1 LTIGAGMSE
10 EGSTHLRDLVDEI
23 LETPK
28 EKPKKKIKAK
38 GMLLGERRD
47 NGEIIQID
55 KMVLARHA
63 AMLGSTGSGKTVMA
77 KTVIEEAA
85 IAGIPSLILDPQGD
99 LARLALGIDE
109 GDLREHGGEVDR
121 MKKLMSKM
129 EVRIW
134 TPLRSKGLPL
144 CIDPF
149 RSPPA
154 DLDPEEAITAW
165 DMVAAGFSNLAGFD
179 VEKTQGKVVKPFL
192 YEILVNGTR
201 LGLDV
206 SDFRGL
212 AKVVKEPQENFTRAL
227 YPECFIDVEEGEAP
241 ELPAWDEIMFEHGL
255 RDYDEMLPKST
266 RNDLAR
272 RLAAFSSG
280 VNQLL
285 FSNGVPIDID
295 SFCEPAMPGKIP
307 LNIVYLN
314 TIQDEAQ
321 KQYFVQELSRE
332 LYDWMLTQQP
342 AEGELKLL
350 FFMDEVAPYLP
361 PHPRNPPAK
370 DLIKLIFKQARKY
383 GVACVLATQNVSDVD
398 YKILA
403 QANTTFIGRFTQ
415 PQDIDK
421 VRHLL
426 KESGG
431 DQDLVAQ
438 LPTLDAGQFQM
449 VAPDVDPAPI
459 PIQCRWLYTDHG
471 APLNEEQV
479 EEATTPEIR
488 AWAKARSSGAGR
500 SRGKGAAAAAAKGST
515 WKGDEQ
521 KEAKGIVESAR
532 IKSIGGMTAAAHG
545 IVDDSAFEVKLM
557 GGLSVLKDG
566 RDPLYVMQATV
577 NASTSLVMGW
587 TLIALM
593 LAWRDS
599 SVDWWWLA
607 GSFVLTACVGLVIS
621 LEMLLSHDGV
631 LLLKLSKFAR
641 WSQIIIIAWLWGL
654 LYWSFNGLDLRGAEP
669 FLEVVV
675 VWVTLFLLIDFW
687 NRIQLGK
694 IRWNGGN
701 ALSKLKGLTA
711 VLTDSQLTDM
721 QSNSK
726 QILAGLRWILDFVTL
741 TWLCAIMIDDSADY
755 TDRITLW
762 IASLYA
768 LTFGSE
774 TWLRLR
780 GRMPEVKV

>member
-1 LTIGAGMSE
+1 M
-10 EGSTHLRDLVDEI
+10 
-23 LETPK
+23 
-28 EKPKKKIKAK
+28 
-38 GMLLGERRD
+38 
-47 NGEIIQID
+47 
-55 KMVLARHA
+55 
-63 AMLGSTGSGKTVMA
+63 
-77 KTVIEEAA
+77 
-85 IAGIPSLILDPQGD
+85 
-99 LARLALGIDE
+99 
-109 GDLREHGGEVDR
+109 
-121 MKKLMSKM
+121 
-129 EVRIW
+129 
-134 TPLRSKGLPL
+134 
-144 CIDPF
+144 
-149 RSPPA
+149 
-154 DLDPEEAITAW
+154 
-165 DMVAAGFSNLAGFD
+165 
-179 VEKTQGKVVKPFL
+179 
-192 YEILVNGTR
+192 
-201 LGLDV
+201 
-206 SDFRGL
+206 
-212 AKVVKEPQENFTRAL
+212 
-227 YPECFIDVEEGEAP
+227 
-241 ELPAWDEIMFEHGL
+241 
-255 RDYDEMLPKST
+255 
-266 RNDLAR
+266 
-272 RLAAFSSG
+272 
-280 VNQLL
+280 
-285 FSNGVPIDID
+285 
-295 SFCEPAMPGKIP
+295 
-307 LNIVYLN
+307 
-314 TIQDEAQ
+314 
-321 KQYFVQELSRE
+321 
-332 LYDWMLTQQP
+332 
-342 AEGELKLL
+342 
-350 FFMDEVAPYLP
+350 
-361 PHPRNPPAK
+361 
-370 DLIKLIFKQARKY
+370 
-383 GVACVLATQNVSDVD
+383 
-398 YKILA
+398 A

>member
-1 LTIGAGMSE
+1 MSE
-10 EGSTHLRDLVDEI
+10 EGPTHLRDLVDEI
-23 LETPK
+23 LENPK
-28 EKPKKKIKAK
+28 EKPKKKIRAK

-47 NGEIIQID
+47 NGDIIQID

-85 IAGIPSLILDPQGD
+85 LSGIPSLILDPQGD

-109 GDLREHGGEVDR
+109 DDLRQHGGEVDR

-192 YEILVNGTR
+192 YEILVHGTR

-212 AKVVKEPQENFTRAL
+212 AKVVKEPQENFTRVL
-227 YPECFIDVEEGEAP
+227 YPECFIDVEDGEAP
-241 ELPAWDEIMFEHGL
+241 ELPPWDEIMYEHGL

-295 SFCEPAMPGKIP
+295 SFCEPAMPGKTP

-415 PQDIDK
+415 PQDVEK

-426 KESGG
+426 QESGG
-431 DQDLVAQ
+431 DQSLVKE
-438 LPTLDAGQFQM
+438 LPTLGPGQFQM
-449 VAPDVDPAPI
+449 VAPDVDAAPI

-479 EEATTPEIR
+479 EEVTTPEIR

-500 SRGKGAAAAAAKGST
+500 SRGKGAAAAAAKGSV
-515 WKGDEQ
+515 WKGDAGEDTVS
-521 KEAKGIVESAR
+521 IVESAR

-577 NASTSLVMGW
+577 NATTSLIMAW

-593 LAWRDS
+593 VAWRDS
-599 SVDWWWLA
+599 SLEWWWLA
-607 GSFVLTACVGLVIS
+607 GSFVLTASVGLVIS

-654 LYWSFNGLDLRGAEP
+654 FYWSFNGLDLLGAEP
-669 FLEVVV
+669 LLEVVV
-675 VWVTLFLLIDFW
+675 VWVTLFLVIDLW
-687 NRIQLGK
+687 NRFKLGNIK
-694 IRWNGGN
+694 WNGGN
-701 ALSKLKGLTA
+701 ALSKLRGLTA

-726 QILAGLRWILDFVTL
+726 QIMAGLRWALDLVTL
-741 TWLCAIMIDDSADY
+741 SWLCMLLISEDVDY
-755 TDRITLW
+755 NDRITLW

-768 LTFGSE
+768 LTFAAE

-780 GRMPEVKV
+780 GRMPEVKS

>member
-1 LTIGAGMSE
+1 MSE

-415 PQDIDK
+415 PQDVEK

-521 KEAKGIVESAR
+521 KEEIGLVEAAR

>member
-1 LTIGAGMSE
+1 MSGE
-10 EGSTHLRDLVDEI
+10 ESHDLGGLVRDI
-23 LETPK
+23 LEPPANKT
-28 EKPKKKIKAK
+28 KKKIKAK

-85 IAGIPSLILDPQGD
+85 LAGIPALILDPQGD
-99 LARLALGIDE
+99 LARLALAIDE
-109 GDLREHGGEVDR
+109 KSLIEQGGEVDR

-212 AKVVKEPQENFTRAL
+212 SKVVREPQENFTRAL
-227 YPECFIDVEEGEAP
+227 YPEAFIDVEGEEKP
-241 ELPAWDEIMFEHGL
+241 DVPSWDEIMFEHGL

-272 RLAAFSSG
+272 RLSAFSSG

-285 FSNGVPIDID
+285 FANGVPIDID
-295 SFCEPAMPGKIP
+295 SFCEPAMPGKVP

-321 KQYFVQELSRE
+321 KQYFVQELARE

-415 PQDIDK
+415 PQDVEK

-431 DQDLVAQ
+431 DQDLVRQ
-438 LPTLDAGQFQM
+438 LPTLGPGQFQM
-449 VAPDVDPAPI
+449 VAPDVDPAPV

-471 APLNEEQV
+471 SPLNEDQV
-479 EEATTPEIR
+479 EEVTSPEIR
-488 AWAKARSSGAGR
+488 AWAKARSSGKGR
-500 SRGKGAAAAAAKGST
+500 SRGKGAAAAAARGSK
-515 WKGDEQ
+515 WSGQGHDSE
-521 KEAKGIVESAR
+521 GIVESAR
-532 IKSIGGMTAAAHG
+532 LRSVGGMTAAAQG
-545 IVDDSAFEVKLM
+545 IVDDSAFEVRLM

-566 RDPLYVMQATV
+566 RDPLYVMQAAV
-577 NASTSLVMGW
+577 NATTSLVLAW
-587 TLIALM
+587 TLVAL
-593 LAWRDS
+593 LLEWRDS
-599 SVDWWWLA
+599 SIDWWWLA
-607 GSFVLTACVGLVIS
+607 GSFVLTLSVGLVIS
-621 LEMLLSHDGV
+621 LEMLLGHDAE
-631 LLLKLSKFAR
+631 LLRKLSRFAR
-641 WSQIIIIAWLWGL
+641 ASQLFIVGWLWGL
-654 LYWSFNGLDLRGAEP
+654 LYWSFNGLDLFGAEP
-669 FLEVVV
+669 LLEVVV
-675 VWVTLFLLIDFW
+675 VWVTLFLIIDFW
-687 NRIQLGK
+687 NRFKLGRIK
-694 IRWNGGN
+694 WNGGN

-711 VLTDSQLTDM
+711 VLTDTQVTEM

-726 QILAGLRWILDFVTL
+726 QILSGLRWILDLLTL
-741 TWLCAIMIDDSADY
+741 TWFCVLLYDDPSGIWA
-755 TDRITLW
+755 RPTLW
-762 IASLYA
+762 LASLYA

-780 GRMPEVKV
+780 GKMPSVAK

>member
-1 LTIGAGMSE
+1 MSE
-10 EGSTHLRDLVDEI
+10 EGAHELRDLVNDI
-23 LETPK
+23 LESPK

-47 NGEIIQID
+47 NGDIIQID

-85 IAGIPSLILDPQGD
+85 LAGIPALILDPQGD
-99 LARLALGIDE
+99 LARLALAIDE
-109 GDLREHGGEVDR
+109 NDLEDHDGEVSR
-121 MKKLMSKM
+121 MKKLISTM

-165 DMVAAGFSNLAGFD
+165 DMVAAGFSSLAGFD

-212 AKVVKEPQENFTRAL
+212 AKVVREPQENFTRAL
-227 YPECFIDVEEGEAP
+227 YPEAFIDLDDDEEKP
-241 ELPAWDEIMFEHGL
+241 EIPPWEEIMFEHGL

-272 RLAAFSSG
+272 RLSAFSSG

-295 SFCEPAMPGKIP
+295 SFCEPAMPGKVP

-321 KQYFVQELSRE
+321 KQYFVQELARE

-415 PQDIDK
+415 PQDVEK

-431 DQDLVAQ
+431 DQDLVKQ
-438 LPTLDAGQFQM
+438 LPTLGPGQFQM
-449 VAPDVDPAPI
+449 VAPDVDPNPV

-471 APLNEEQV
+471 APLNEDQV
-479 EEATTPEIR
+479 EDVTTAEIR
-488 AWAKARSSGAGR
+488 AWAKARSAGKGR
-500 SRGKGAAAAAAKGST
+500 SRGKGAAAAAARGST
-515 WKGDEQ
+515 WSKGGE
-521 KEAKGIVESAR
+521 ESEGIVESAR
-532 IKSIGGMTAAAHG
+532 LRSVGGMTAAAQG
-545 IVDDSAFEVKLM
+545 IVDDSAFEVRLM

-577 NASTSLVMGW
+577 NASTSLVMAW
-587 TLIALM
+587 TLVALL
-593 LAWRDS
+593 LAWRDTTLE
-599 SVDWWWLA
+599 WWWLA
-607 GSFVLTACVGLVIS
+607 GSFILTLSVGLVIS
-621 LEMLLSHDGV
+621 LEMLLSHDAE
-631 LLLKLSKFAR
+631 LLRKLSKFAR
-641 WSQIIIIAWLWGL
+641 TSQILIVAWLWGL
-654 LYWSFNGLDLRGAEP
+654 LYWSSNGLDLYGAEP
-669 FLEVVV
+669 LLEVVV
-675 VWVTLFLLIDFW
+675 VWVTLFLFIDWW
-687 NRIQLGK
+687 NRFKLGRIK
-694 IRWNGGN
+694 WNGGN
-701 ALSKLKGLTA
+701 ALSKLRGLTA
-711 VLTDSQLTDM
+711 VLTDTQLTEM

-726 QILAGLRWILDFVTL
+726 QILAGMRWILDFATL
-741 TWLCAIMIDDSADY
+741 GWLCVILIHNPEDNWA
-755 TDRITLW
+755 RPTLW
-762 IASLYA
+762 LASLYA

-780 GRMPEVKV
+780 GRMPESSI